1 MIEKEYEG
9 TPELIFYCEYN
20 PNDFEDR
27 LEIPFTNE
35 YDIKLNFSRDTD
47 NQIRINVDLQPKE
60 SNIPKG
66 FFGKNI
72 LNVTAIAGK
81 NGSGKS
87 NILKKILTL
96 PDDRKFG
103 VICMFYNSISDI
115 FEIDKTD
122 DSKVYI
128 RAC

>member
-20 PNDFEDR
+20 PDDFEDR

-35 YDIKLNFSRDTD
+35 YEIELDFSRDED
-47 NQIRINVDLQPKE
+47 NKVCINVDLQPKE
-60 SNIPKG
+60 SNVPKD

-81 NGSGKS
+81 MVLGNLEFLGIF
-87 NILKKILTL
+87 NMAETL
-96 PDDRKFG
+96 IITF
-103 VICMFYNSISDI
+103 F
-115 FEIDKTD
+115 
-122 DSKVYI
+122 
-128 RAC
+128 